1 MPVASCDRSRREVAL
16 LQISYLTPGLRGPT
30 GTPQPTSDAEEM
42 ANKLYVGNLSYN
54 TTSEELQQA
63 FSQAGSVVEAVV
75 MMDKMTGRSR
85 GFGFVTIADQESANK
100 AIEMYNG
107 KDFGGRAIVV
117 NEARPREQRAPRS
130 DRGGMGGGGFGGGY

>member
-1 MPVASCDRSRREVAL
+1 M
-16 LQISYLTPGLRGPT
+16 
-30 GTPQPTSDAEEM
+30 DARIGSGAVEM

-85 GFGFVTIADQESANK
+85 GFGFVTMASQEDADK
-100 AIEMYNG
+100 AIEMFNG
-107 KDFGGRAIVV
+107 KDFGGRVIVV
-117 NEARPREQRAPRS
+117 NEARPMEQRAPR
-130 DRGGMGGGGFGGGY
+130 GGGFGGGQGGGF